1 MALALQAATSTTLDP
16 CHTLPHPAPLP
27 LCTTTTGQGL
37 NTAMEDCHQLG
48 VALAGAGS
56 GADIPLDKVEAFR
69 VTRAARMAPIMAHTS
84 AQGAGAYNKARQIN
98 GTSADSKD
106 GPGSGAGEA
115 TLKTAMG
122 GGTAVM
128 TSEQFQEYL
137 YAVDWEP
144 LAPLAAVRTLQE
156 LTV

>member
-1 MALALQAATSTTLDP
+1 
-16 CHTLPHPAPLP
+16 
-27 LCTTTTGQGL
+27 
-37 NTAMEDCHQLG
+37 MEDCHQLG
-48 VALAGAGS
+48 VALAGVGS

-69 VTRAARMAPIMAHTS
+69 VARAARMAPIMAHTS

-122 GGTAVM
+122 GGTTVM